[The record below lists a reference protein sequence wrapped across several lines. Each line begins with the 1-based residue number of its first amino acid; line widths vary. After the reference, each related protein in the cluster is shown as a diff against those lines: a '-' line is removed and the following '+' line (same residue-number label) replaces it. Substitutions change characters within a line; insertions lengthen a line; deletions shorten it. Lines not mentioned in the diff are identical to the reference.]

1 MDKEHNKGI
10 RVTPHVDD
18 LYQKWFLEYASYVNL
33 DRAIPYIYD
42 GLKPVQRRI
51 LHAMKEQDDGRF
63 SKVANLI
70 GQTMQYHPH
79 GDASIGDALV
89 KMGQKELMIETQGNW
104 GDVRT
109 GDTAAAPRYIEARL
123 SQFALY
129 TSFHDGNTDWQLS
142 YDGRKREPVFL
153 PIKFPL
159 LLAHGAEGIGV
170 GLRAYIF
177 PHNFIELCEASI
189 KVIKNQPFEI
199 YPDFQTGGLLD
210 VSNYNNG
217 LQGGKIKCRARIE
230 KEDAKTLKITSVPF
244 TETTG
249 SLIDSILNENEK
261 GRVKIKKV
269 IDNTS
274 SEVEIILEL
283 APGSSLDL
291 TIDALYAFT
300 KCEITLSPLGC
311 CVIDDKPVF
320 LGVDEM
326 LRISTKNTVN
336 LLQNELQIK
345 KNDLE
350 DKWHF
355 LSLEKIF
362 FEEQIYKE
370 LEKKHETWDLV
381 LDNIEKA
388 FEPFLKNLKRDVKR
402 EDYEKLTEK
411 PVRRIY
417 RLDIDE
423 LVLKIN
429 KLEEEIKAVDY
440 NLEHLSQYA
449 IDYFKHLITK
459 FGKGKERKAEIK
471 IFEQLEVKAVA
482 VNNQKLYANFKEGFI
497 GYGIKKEEFITD
509 CTDMDDII
517 VFRKDGKMMI
527 SRISDKKFVGKD
539 ILHIAVW
546 KKDDDRTTYN
556 LIYSDTKSNK
566 NYVKRFQVQGITREK
581 EYEVAKGENCKILY
595 FSANPN
601 GEAEIVNVKLTSGC
615 KARTKV
621 FDFDFSSVI
630 VKGRNSQGNILS
642 PYPIMKVDLKKKG
655 VSTLGGVHLWL
666 NMNTGR
672 PNRTQDG
679 NYLGE
684 FFAENE
690 LLVVNKNG
698 SYMITKHENLVKVD
712 VENALLIEKFDET
725 KPLSAIY
732 YDGNSKNYFVK
743 RFLIEIRT
751 EQKEHPFIS
760 DHKDSKLLF
769 ITTVSEP
776 MVSFEVLK
784 GKDKAK
790 ITVEENL
797 AEFID
802 IKGWKSLGNRLTQ
815 FDFNH
820 KINDLNPK
828 EALVYQEK
836 PKIDAATLDA
846 KKEDDDEPT
855 GEIQVVQ
862 GELF

>member
-1 MDKEHNKGI
+1 MDKEHKKEIN
-10 RVTPHVDD
+10 VTPHVDD

-63 SKVANLI
+63 TKVANLI

-123 SQFALY
+123 SQFALH
-129 TSFHDGNTDWQLS
+129 TSFHDGNTEWQLS

-153 PIKFPL
+153 PVKFPL

-170 GLRAYIF
+170 GLRTYIF

-189 KVIKNQPFEI
+189 KVIKGQSFEI
-199 YPDFQTGGLLD
+199 YPDFQTGGMID
-210 VSNYNNG
+210 ISNYNHG
-217 LQGGKIKCRARIE
+217 LQGGKVKCRAKIE
-230 KEDAKTLKITSVPF
+230 KEDAKTLKITSIPF

-261 GRVKIKKV
+261 GRVKVKKV

-283 APGSSLDL
+283 VPGSSLDL

-311 CVIDDKPVF
+311 CVIDEKPVF

-326 LRISTKNTVN
+326 LRISTKNTVD
-336 LLQNELQIK
+336 LLQNELLIK
-345 KNDLE
+345 KKDLE

-370 LEKKHETWDLV
+370 LEKKHETWEIV

-388 FEPFLKNLKRDVKR
+388 FKPFLKNLKRDVKR

-417 RLDIDE
+417 KLDIAD
-423 LVLKIN
+423 LTLKIN
-429 KLEEEIKAVDY
+429 KLEDEIKAVDH
-440 NLEHLSQYA
+440 NLENLNQYA
-449 IDYFKHLITK
+449 IDYFKNLIVK

-482 VNNQKLYANFKEGFI
+482 VNNQKLYANLKEGFI
-497 GYGIKKEEFITD
+497 GYGLKKEEFITD

-517 VFRKDGKMMI
+517 VIRKDGKMII
-527 SRISDKKFVGKD
+527 SRITDKKFVGKD
-539 ILHIAVW
+539 LLHVGVW

-581 EYEVAKGENCKILY
+581 EYEIAKGENCKILY

-630 VKGRNSQGNILS
+630 VKGRGSQGNILS
-642 PYPIMKVDLKKKG
+642 PYPIMRVDLKKKG
-655 VSTLGGVHLWL
+655 VSTLGGVHLWI
-666 NMNTGR
+666 NMTTGR
-672 PNRTQDG
+672 PNRNQEG
-679 NYLGE
+679 SYLGE

-690 LLVVNKNG
+690 LLVINKNG
-698 SYMITKHENLVKVD
+698 TYMVTKHENLVKVD
-712 VENALLIEKFDET
+712 IENAILVEKFDET
-725 KPLSAIY
+725 KPISAIY
-732 YDGNSKNYFVK
+732 FDGASKNCFVK
-743 RFLIEIRT
+743 RFLIEVRT
-751 EQKEHPFIS
+751 EQKEHQFIS
-760 DHKDSKLLF
+760 DHKDSKLIF
-769 ITTVSEP
+769 ATTISEP
-776 MVSFEVLK
+776 LVEFEVLK
-784 GKDKAK
+784 GKEKAK
-790 ITVEENL
+790 ILVQENL
-797 AEFID
+797 VEFID
-802 IKGWKSLGNRLTQ
+802 VKGWKSLGNRLTQ
-815 FDFNH
+815 FEFTH
-820 KINDLNPK
+820 KIKDLTPK
-828 EALVYQEK
+828 EALIYQEK
-836 PKIDAATLDA
+836 STKETNEDED
-846 KKEDDDEPT
+846 KGEDDSS
-855 GEIQVVQ
+855 GEIQVIQ